1 MPTGAKIAFT
11 ISAIAFVGAMYCFAK
26 VIMLSI

>member
-11 ISAIAFVGAMYCFAK
+11 ISAIAFVGAMYCFARA
-26 VIMLSI
+26 IMLL